1 MANLSGTEFGI
12 LLLSFANILLII
24 LLGVVLGWIY
34 LRGLVN
40 PKQPEQP
47 SATATPNP
55 ADTAAN
61 AQDEEATQNT
71 NLLLCDM
78 LADLQEHCIAPIDS
92 ALSESFELVTSIDG
106 LDATQYPQWQADHQE
121 QLQSLLER
129 RKELE
134 FQVDDLKGKLDR
146 AHKLV
151 TTLHGQNRKLG
162 CNEKKLTQLQVQQ
175 QHLQEEMAELRK
187 QRSKASEDLQTSKR
201 DLRDARLKL
210 TEDREQHAAEQLALE
225 KRRDQLEKET
235 ALLRTQLEREREVL
249 VRTMVE
255 KEFIET
261 EFIGADAATDELR
274 RIKAEYQKLKDQLAP
289 KA

>member
-1 MANLSGTEFGI
+1 
-12 LLLSFANILLII
+12 
-24 LLGVVLGWIY
+24 
-34 LRGLVN
+34 
-40 PKQPEQP
+40 
-47 SATATPNP
+47 
-55 ADTAAN
+55 
-61 AQDEEATQNT
+61 
-71 NLLLCDM
+71 
-78 LADLQEHCIAPIDS
+78 
-92 ALSESFELVTSIDG
+92 
-106 LDATQYPQWQADHQE
+106 
-121 QLQSLLER
+121 
-129 RKELE
+129 
-134 FQVDDLKGKLDR
+134 
-146 AHKLV
+146 
-151 TTLHGQNRKLG
+151 
-162 CNEKKLTQLQVQQ
+162 
-175 QHLQEEMAELRK
+175 MAELRK

>member
-162 CNEKKLTQLQVQQ
+162 GNEK
-175 QHLQEEMAELRK
+175 
-187 QRSKASEDLQTSKR
+187 S
-201 DLRDARLKL
+201 
-210 TEDREQHAAEQLALE
+210 
-225 KRRDQLEKET
+225 
-235 ALLRTQLEREREVL
+235 
-249 VRTMVE
+249 
-255 KEFIET
+255 
-261 EFIGADAATDELR
+261 
-274 RIKAEYQKLKDQLAP
+274 
-289 KA
+289 